1 MVQSGKI
8 TLPRHNSFYQQD
20 GPTGTDLS
28 HVRGGLG
35 ASCLRAAG
43 EAARQIGD
51 AVGAAHGADGGGET
65 VAVTEALSR
74 RRLAGLQS
82 PDQRH
87 TEGDYNNYNQDKAQN
102 KTE

>member
-1 MVQSGKI
+1 MQSGKI
-8 TLPRHNSFYQQD
+8 TLPRHSSFYQQA

-28 HVRGGLG
+28 PVGGG

-43 EAARQIGD
+43 EAAGQIGD

-65 VAVTEALSR
+65 VAVTEALSC
-74 RRLAGLQS
+74 RRLARPQS

-87 TEGDYNNYNQDKAQN
+87 TGGDYNNYNQDKAQS